1 MKKMHILV
9 AVTLIVGLVATVGM
23 PTASLAD
30 SVTEQITT
38 LVLQYYTA
46 MTNAD
51 LSFIDDVTSTAPDA
65 IAIGTDP
72 TEVFVGHEAI
82 VTWWQGIFEFL
93 AALGYLDGGLPTV
106 PNGGLLQVNHKDGI
120 AWAADDATWQFAN
133 GDMSFRLTLVFRKE
147 QGQWRIVQ
155 QHFPIGVS
163 NTQLP
168 I

>member
-1 MKKMHILV
+1 
-9 AVTLIVGLVATVGM
+9 M
-23 PTASLAD
+23 PSASLAD

-38 LVLQYYTA
+38 LVVQYYTA

-82 VTWWQGIFEFL
+82 VAWWQGIFEFL
-93 AALGYLDGGLPTV
+93 DMRGYPNGGLPTIHD
-106 PNGGLLQVNHKDGI
+106 NSLLQVNHKDGV
-120 AWAADDATWQFAN
+120 AWATDTATWQFAGAN
-133 GDMSFRLTLVFRKE
+133 ASFPDGSVPFRLTLVFRKE

-155 QHFPIGVS
+155 QHFSIGVS
-163 NTQLP
+163 NTELP